1 MKARAHSVKQR
12 WIILR
17 RVWYSPY
24 REEHS
29 VKQQKPL
36 TTREVQ
42 LLELEILKA
51 FDAFA
56 NKHSIPYHLAYGTLL
71 GAVRHK
77 GFIPWDDDIDVLV
90 PRPEYER
97 LLDLLEREGLGKR
110 FTVASPRNRSKNH
123 PYPYAKLLLND
134 TVVHEPKLDSKFSK
148 SSIWIDIFPLDG
160 LPNAK
165 ACRAMTFFWAL
176 ALKNLLYTA
185 IVSSKHVSGIQKLA
199 VLLLGPITRMVGI
212 GRWVDWT
219 ERFAT
224 RHSYDEAKLVGNLVL
239 TEGRKET
246 IEKEIASQTITLE
259 FEGHP
264 FPAPKHYDEYLTQLY
279 GSYMELPPVEQRTTH
294 LGNQVFLMGDHHE

>member
-1 MKARAHSVKQR
+1 MKAGILSVKRR
-12 WIILR
+12 WIVLR
-17 RVWYSPY
+17 QMWYSPY
-24 REEHS
+24 REEHP
-29 VKQQKPL
+29 VERQKPL
-36 TTREVQ
+36 ATREVQ

-77 GFIPWDDDIDVLV
+77 GFIPWDDDIDLLV

-110 FTVASPRNRSKNH
+110 FSVVSPRNRSESH

-134 TVVHEPKLDSKFSK
+134 TVVHEPKLDSEFSR

-160 LPNAK
+160 LPNTK
-165 ACRAMTFFWAL
+165 MSRAMTFFWAL
-176 ALKNLLYTA
+176 TLKNLLYTA
-185 IVSSKHVSGIQKLA
+185 IVSPKHVSGIRKLA
-199 VLLLGPITRMVGI
+199 VLLLGPLTRAIGI
-212 GRWVDWT
+212 GRWVAWT

-224 RHSYDEAKLVGNLVL
+224 RCSYDEAALVGNLVL

-246 IEKEIASQTITLE
+246 IEKEIASKTITLE
-259 FEGHP
+259 FEGTS

-279 GSYMELPPVEQRTTH
+279 GAYMELPPVEQRKTH
-294 LGNQVFLMGDHHE
+294 LGNRAYLVETGHE

>member
-1 MKARAHSVKQR
+1 MERQR
-12 WIILR
+12 
-17 RVWYSPY
+17 S
-24 REEHS
+24 
-29 VKQQKPL
+29 L

-56 NKHSIPYHLAYGTLL
+56 KKHSIPYHLAYGTLL

-97 LLDLLEREGLGKR
+97 LLDLLESEGLGKR
-110 FTVASPRNRSKNH
+110 FTVASPRNRSKTY
-123 PYPYAKLLLND
+123 PYPYAKLLLNN
-134 TVVHEPKLDSKFSK
+134 TIVYEPKLDSKFSR

-160 LPNAK
+160 LPERKTN
-165 ACRAMTFFWAL
+165 RAMTFFLAL

-185 IVSSKHVSGIQKLA
+185 IVSSKNVSGIQKLA

-212 GRWVDWT
+212 RRWVDWI

-224 RHSYDEAKLVGNLVL
+224 RYSYADASLAANLAVTVGSKEA
-239 TEGRKET
+239 
-246 IEKEIASQTITLE
+246 IAKGIISKTITLE
-259 FEGHP
+259 FEEHP

-279 GSYMELPPVEQRTTH
+279 GAYMELPPVEQRTTH
-294 LGNQVFLMGDHHE
+294 LGNRAFITEDYHE